1 MKTYYKII
9 LTTFLLL
16 CFNACE
22 KEEEHNHDNNEITG
36 CTDEEASNYDP
47 NANTDNGSCE
57 PFVYGCTDSTAFNYK
72 LLANTDDGS

>member
-47 NANTDNGSCE
+47 NANE
-57 PFVYGCTDSTAFNYK
+57 
-72 LLANTDDGS
+72 DDGYVNMRMRMKMHVTMIPQRNRK

>member
-36 CTDEEASNYDP
+36 CDEEASNYDP
-47 NANTDNGSCE
+47 NANEDDGSCE
-57 PFVYGCTDSTAFNYK
+57 YRDAPMKMHVTMIPQLK
-72 LLANTDDGS
+72 